1 MLKAIEQD
9 RLEVFPELYAHYERC
24 AACRDAAHDRM
35 RPGLLDVTLER
46 AAEALAEEDRVA
58 RTERRKPPA
67 LRIVGDG
74 LIRPPPA
81 PSGEAA
87 GMALDPNE
95 VAFLLS
101 DLAPSNI
108 DVDALPQEARDRL
121 YAAAIRIDASA
132 PDEPSLVD
140 RLGLAPP
147 QPAQSPAS
155 PAQPAAEPALS
166 PAEPALSPAEP
177 VLSPAAPAQ
186 PPAEPAQPAAEPA
199 RPPAVLDAPGRR
211 PAPRPWPV
219 LAAAAAVILAAIG
232 LGQVPDGEGRGGPPV
247 GPMRTM
253 TTEWA
258 EVTVLTAERRCDGV
272 VLLDAKTIGDP
283 NTGLPLP
290 AHLKGHNPCRYHPE
304 ENLGVFVR
312 VEPGAGFRH
321 LSVLTRAADGR
332 VEVLHTSQGPR
343 GMSLVMTRERVTT
356 GCGDGACWLGDG
368 PLDVPDGPLE
378 VVAIF
383 SDTALPLD
391 AMRRT
396 WAPMRWVGPDRL
408 VQRFGIR
415 VRDEEGNPE

>member
-147 QPAQSPAS
+147 QPAQS
-155 PAQPAAEPALS
+155 
-166 PAEPALSPAEP
+166 
-177 VLSPAAPAQ
+177 
-186 PPAEPAQPAAEPA
+186 PAEPAQPAAEPA